1 MQLTKINET
10 DENQD
15 ILALLTQEER
25 DQLNELLMKDNESL
39 APLTKVD
46 ISIDIKEITEY
57 TRTRETTIIDF
68 EEKVNTYAI
77 LKRWSEEQ
85 KVMIASAR
93 LSGPAKTTERELKLT
108 NPHNTFMQLCDEV
121 KDKIAGVDYQLQL
134 KEKLRYIRQ
143 KDQTVT
149 QLINAL
155 DEAFLRDQVLQ
166 DEQKKFI

>member
-68 EEKVNTYAI
+68 EGKVNTYAI

-108 NPHNTFMQLCDEV
+108 NPHNTFMQLCM
-121 KDKIAGVDYQLQL
+121 
-134 KEKLRYIRQ
+134 R
-143 KDQTVT
+143 
-149 QLINAL
+149 
-155 DEAFLRDQVLQ
+155 
-166 DEQKKFI
+166 